1 MILLSIYLL
10 YKGFGEGIFGN
21 VFMKFTNPVRYDID
35 IYLDFLWVSV
45 WKILFFASTYG
56 NEYHICKF
64 DLLFGRGAIS
74 EKINRK
80 GKACVLR

>member
-35 IYLDFLWVSV
+35 IYLVEVSFQ
-45 WKILFFASTYG
+45 KRLT
-56 NEYHICKF
+56 
-64 DLLFGRGAIS
+64 GR
-74 EKINRK
+74 EKN
-80 GKACVLR
+80 VS